1 MYKKLVTAS
10 LVTQLG
16 NRIPIAIKKGRINGG
31 KPLFLSKL
39 REAHDMNTFKFRDSN
54 WNIV

>member
-10 LVTQLG
+10 LATQLG
-16 NRIPIAIKKGRINGG
+16 NRIPITIKKGRINGG
-31 KPLFLSKL
+31 KPLFLPKL
-39 REAHDMNTFKFRDSN
+39 REAHDMNTFKFRDPN